1 WRCGEEVFAEVRLPG
16 ERVGEVERFGVH
28 PALLDAA
35 VHAVALIAS
44 EEDEGAARIPFA
56 WSGVRLHASGASVVR
71 VRLTRAGSDA
81 VALEVADAAGQPVI
95 SIESLALRP
104 ISAEQLQAA
113 QVSRYDSLFQLD
125 WEPVVPSASV
135 VGGGSWALVGSDVGL
150 GEAVVRAG
158 GVCVR
163 YGDVPAL
170 ISALDVGE
178 VVPETVVLF
187 CPTRGG
193 ESGLVSGVGESL
205 SAVLSAVQRWLGE
218 ERLFGSRLVVVTC
231 GAVATEAGEDVAD
244 LVQAPVWGLLR
255 SVQTENPGRFLLLD
269 HDPDYDPDHGQEI
282 SAAASDAA
290 VRAIAAGE
298 ESQLAVRGGTVLVP
312 RLSRVAKSAADLE
325 ASVRLVSGGTV
336 LVTGASGVLAG
347 VVARHLVVE
356 HGVEHLLLASRRG
369 PDAPGAAELVAELE
383 AAGASVTVAACDVA
397 DREAVREL
405 LAAIPAELP
414 LRGVVHTAAVVDDGV
429 VEGLT
434 DERVQRVLAPK
445 VDAAWHLHEL
455 TRD

>member
-1 WRCGEEVFAEVRLPG
+1 WRCGEEVFAEVRLPR
-16 ERVGEVERFGVH
+16 ERVGEVDRFGVH

-44 EEDEGAARIPFA
+44 EEGQGAARIPFA

-71 VRLTRAGSDA
+71 VRLTRVGSDA

-135 VGGGSWALVGSDVGL
+135 VAGGSWALVGSDVGL
-150 GEAVVRAG
+150 GGAVVRAG
-158 GVCVR
+158 GVCAR

-170 ISALDVGE
+170 ISALDGGE
-178 VVPETVVLF
+178 VVPETVVLS
-187 CPTRGG
+187 CPTSGG
-193 ESGLVSGVGESL
+193 ESGLVSGVRESL
-205 SAVLSAVQRWLGE
+205 ATVLSAVQRWLGE

-231 GAVATEAGEDVAD
+231 GAVATEAGEDVAG

-255 SVQTENPGRFLLLD
+255 SVQTENPGPFLLLD
-269 HDPDYDPDHGQEI
+269 HDPDYETS
-282 SAAASDAA
+282 SAAADA
-290 VRAIAAGE
+290 VVQVLAAGE
-298 ESQLAVRGGTVLVP
+298 EPQLAVRRGTVLVP
-312 RLSRVAKSAADLE
+312 RLSRMAKSAADLE

-369 PDAPGAAELVAELE
+369 PAAPGAAELVAELE

-405 LAAIPAELP
+405 LAGVPAEVP
-414 LRGVVHTAAVVDDGV
+414 LRGVVHTAGVVDDGV

-434 DERVQRVLAPK
+434 EERVQRVLAPK

-455 TRD
+455 TRDMG